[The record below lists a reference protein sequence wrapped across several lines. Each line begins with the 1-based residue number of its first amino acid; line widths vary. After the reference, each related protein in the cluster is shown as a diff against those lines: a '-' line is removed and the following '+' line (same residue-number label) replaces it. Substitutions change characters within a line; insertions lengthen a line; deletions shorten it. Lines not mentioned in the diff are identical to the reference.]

1 MRVLPPFI
9 LLGDAWLMFLSDPP
23 ASDLAEALHDED
35 RDSDGYVS
43 NTTRLWCWRPEVL
56 KDFFGVR
63 STLSGGSAL
72 SPADQ
77 AVLFAA
83 AAAARS
89 DSYCG
94 LAWGT
99 QLASHAGPD
108 AAAQVMTGAT
118 GGLDPRGA
126 ALADWARR
134 VARDP
139 GAATPADISHLHDV
153 GLTDQQI
160 FEATVLIAWRVAFTA
175 VNAALGAEPDAQ
187 LAEAAPAAVRAA
199 VSYGRPPAA
208 VPSD

>member
-1 MRVLPPFI
+1 
-9 LLGDAWLMFLSDPP
+9 MFLSDPP
-23 ASDLAEALHDED
+23 ESDPAGALYDED
-35 RDSDGYVS
+35 RESDGYVS
-43 NTTRLWCWRPEVL
+43 NATRLWCWRPDVM
-56 KDFFGVR
+56 KAFFAVR
-63 STLSGGSAL
+63 SVLSGESAL

-99 QLASHAGPD
+99 QLARHAGPGT
-108 AAAQVMTGAT
+108 AAEVMAGVS

-134 VARDP
+134 VALDP
-139 GAATPADISHLHDV
+139 GAATPADISRLHDA

-160 FEATVLIAWRVAFTA
+160 FEATMLIAWRVAFTA
-175 VNAALGAEPDAQ
+175 VNAALGAQPDAQ
-187 LAEAAPAAVRAA
+187 LAGEAPAAVRAA
-199 VSYGRPPAA
+199 VSYGRPPART
-208 VPSD
+208 PSV